1 MEVELIPEGLSENS
15 LKLILVN
22 GSLDTL
28 PSLSKF
34 LKSGALFQATVLESL
49 PEKNKAI
56 IKMFNKRI
64 MVETRH
70 PLTPGHSFSA
80 RVYKPSPELP
90 LQIKIVDSQ
99 SASPSPSFEDKTQ
112 ISGKNSSNI
121 STSQVS
127 DKKSILGS
135 NPNATLSKSSNI
147 ISRELSARQIDSMNL
162 SSGQSIKA
170 TVIDVSEKNNIVVKF
185 ENKLITAYFSS
196 VLPKTGENVSL
207 VVTPHGDGFRLV
219 VQPDSTPKLVDIFK
233 IKSLLPFKE
242 PFGEML
248 EKLDILVNSSEV
260 IKNLSTKT
268 GLVGR
273 LAKTLNLLKTPSP
286 VQNFPS
292 QGSAQLKQQID
303 LSGINYEPKVKNI
316 FHGKE
321 PFDVPLNVKIDLKGQ
336 LIKLLE
342 LIEIRSVEKD
352 TSVSQRRQFMEVV
365 KVLHRA
371 IENIELQQ
379 LTNQFARQE
388 NQPILL
394 QIPDPFM
401 IGKTV
406 NLYLRRPEDEGKGK
420 GNKNNDD
427 VLLVFLLELSALGNL
442 RVDAKMNK
450 ESISVR
456 IDVENQNVAQF
467 IDGNLKDFCSC
478 LGDLGFEVNA
488 SCCVVRNID
497 GELDKQL
504 NQLLICD
511 SDRLVDL
518 TT

>member
-1 MEVELIPEGLSENS
+1 
-15 LKLILVN
+15 
-22 GSLDTL
+22 
-28 PSLSKF
+28 
-34 LKSGALFQATVLESL
+34 
-49 PEKNKAI
+49 
-56 IKMFNKRI
+56 
-64 MVETRH
+64 
-70 PLTPGHSFSA
+70 
-80 RVYKPSPELP
+80 
-90 LQIKIVDSQ
+90 
-99 SASPSPSFEDKTQ
+99 
-112 ISGKNSSNI
+112 
-121 STSQVS
+121 
-127 DKKSILGS
+127 
-135 NPNATLSKSSNI
+135 
-147 ISRELSARQIDSMNL
+147 MNL

-207 VVTPHGDGFRLV
+207 VVTPYGDGFRLV

-268 GLVGR
+268 SLVGR

-336 LIKLLE
+336 LIKLLD
-342 LIEIRSVEKD
+342 LIEIRSVEKN

-401 IGKTV
+401 MGKTV

-456 IDVENQNVAQF
+456 IDVENKNVAQF
-467 IDGNLKDFCSC
+467 IDGNLKDFCSR
-478 LGDLGFEVNA
+478 LGDLGFDVNA
-488 SCCVVRNID
+488 SCCVVSTID
-497 GELDKQL
+497 GKLEKQL
-504 NQLLICD
+504 DQLLICD

>member
-15 LKLILVN
+15 LKLVLVN
-22 GSLDTL
+22 SSLDTL

-34 LKSGALFQATVLESL
+34 LNSGALFQATVLESL
-49 PEKNKAI
+49 PEENKAI
-56 IKMFNKRI
+56 VKIFNKRVI
-64 MVETRH
+64 VETRH

-80 RVYKPSPELP
+80 RVYRPSPESP
-90 LQIKIVDSQ
+90 LQVKIVDSQ
-99 SASPSPSFEDKTQ
+99 SDSPSLSFEDKTQ

-121 STSQVS
+121 PTRQVS
-127 DKKSILGS
+127 DKKLTFGS
-135 NPNATLSKSSNI
+135 SYNSTLSESSNI
-147 ISRELSARQIDSMNL
+147 ITRELSAREIGIMNL
-162 SSGQSIKA
+162 RSGQSINA
-170 TVIDVSEKNNIVVKF
+170 TVVDVSGKNNIVVKF
-185 ENKLITAYFSS
+185 ENKLINAYFSS

-219 VQPDSTPKLVDIFK
+219 AQPNSEPRLVDILK
-233 IKSLLPFKE
+233 IKSLLPLKE

-248 EKLDILVNSSEV
+248 ERLEILIKSSKV
-260 IKNLSTKT
+260 IKSLSNET

-273 LAKTLNLLKTPSP
+273 LSKTLHLLKTPLKL
-286 VQNFPS
+286 QNFSS
-292 QGSAQLKQQID
+292 QGSSQIKQQID

-316 FHGKE
+316 FQGNE
-321 PFDVPLNVKIDLKGQ
+321 SLEVPLNVKTDLKGQ

-342 LIEIRSVEKD
+342 LIEVRGVVKD
-352 TSVSQRRQFMEVV
+352 TSVSQQRQVMEVV

-388 NQPILL
+388 NQPIIL

-406 NLYLRRPEDEGKGK
+406 NLYLRRSDDNEKGK
-420 GNKNNDD
+420 GDKNNDD

-450 ESISVR
+450 NSISVR
-456 IDVENQNVAQF
+456 IDVEKQNVAQF
-467 IDGNLKDFCSC
+467 IDSKLKDFCSC
-478 LGDLGFEVNA
+478 LEDMGFDVNA
-488 SCCVVRNID
+488 SCSVVRDID
-497 GELDKQL
+497 EELDKQL

>member
-1 MEVELIPEGLSENS
+1 
-15 LKLILVN
+15 
-22 GSLDTL
+22 
-28 PSLSKF
+28 
-34 LKSGALFQATVLESL
+34 
-49 PEKNKAI
+49 
-56 IKMFNKRI
+56 
-64 MVETRH
+64 
-70 PLTPGHSFSA
+70 
-80 RVYKPSPELP
+80 
-90 LQIKIVDSQ
+90 
-99 SASPSPSFEDKTQ
+99 
-112 ISGKNSSNI
+112 
-121 STSQVS
+121 
-127 DKKSILGS
+127 
-135 NPNATLSKSSNI
+135 
-147 ISRELSARQIDSMNL
+147 MNL

-185 ENKLITAYFSS
+185 KNKLITSYFSS

-219 VQPDSTPKLVDIFK
+219 VQPDSMPRLVDIFK

-260 IKNLSTKT
+260 IKNLSIKT

-336 LIKLLE
+336 LIKLLD
-342 LIEIRSVEKD
+342 LIELRNVEKD
-352 TSVSQRRQFMEVV
+352 TSVGQRRQFMEVV

-401 IGKTV
+401 VGKTV

-442 RVDAKMNK
+442 RVDAKINK
-450 ESISVR
+450 ESISIR
-456 IDVENQNVAQF
+456 IDVENKNVAQF
-467 IDGNLKDFCSC
+467 IEGNLKDFCSC

-497 GELDKQL
+497 EELDKQL

>member
-1 MEVELIPEGLSENS
+1 MEVALIPEGFSENS

-22 GSLDTL
+22 GSHDTL

-64 MVETRH
+64 MVESRH

-80 RVYKPSPELP
+80 RVNKPSPESP
-90 LQIKIVDSQ
+90 LQIKIEASQ
-99 SASPSPSFEDKTQ
+99 SASPSPIFEDKTQ

-121 STSQVS
+121 LTSQVLE
-127 DKKSILGS
+127 KKSILGS
-135 NPNATLSKSSNI
+135 SLNTTQPESINTI
-147 ISRELSARQIDSMNL
+147 TRELSAREIDNMNL
-162 SSGQSIKA
+162 TSGQSIMA
-170 TVIDVSEKNNIVVKF
+170 TVIDVSGKNNIVVNF
-185 ENKLITAYFSS
+185 ENKLVTAYFSS

-219 VQPDSTPKLVDIFK
+219 VQPDSTPRLVDIFK
-233 IKSLLPFKE
+233 IKSLLHFKE
-242 PFGEML
+242 PFGETL
-248 EKLDILVNSSEV
+248 KKLDILVNSSEI
-260 IKNLSTKT
+260 IKSLTTET

-273 LAKTLNLLKTPSP
+273 LAKTLNLLKTPLP

-292 QGSAQLKQQID
+292 QDSTLIKKQID
-303 LSGINYEPKVKNI
+303 LSGINYEPKVKN
-316 FHGKE
+316 FFQGQE
-321 PFDVPLNVKIDLKGQ
+321 PFEVPLNVKIDLKGQ
-336 LIKLLE
+336 LLKLME
-342 LIEIRSVEKD
+342 LIEVRSLAKD

-401 IGKTV
+401 NGKTV
-406 NLYLRRPEDEGKGK
+406 NLYLKRSDNKEEEK

-427 VLLVFLLELSALGNL
+427 VLLVFLLELSALGKL

-456 IDVENQNVAQF
+456 IDVENKNVAHF
-467 IDGNLKDFCSC
+467 IDGNLKDFRSC
-478 LGDLGFEVNA
+478 LGDMGFDVNA
-488 SCCVVRNID
+488 SCSVVRNID

-504 NQLLICD
+504 NESLICD
-511 SDRLVDL
+511 YDRLVDL